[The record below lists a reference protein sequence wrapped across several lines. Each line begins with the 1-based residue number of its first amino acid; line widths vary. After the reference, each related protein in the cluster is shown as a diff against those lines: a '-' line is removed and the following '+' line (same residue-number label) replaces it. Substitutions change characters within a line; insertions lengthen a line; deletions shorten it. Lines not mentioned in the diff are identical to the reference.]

1 MSGQIILL
9 IEDDQTLRFL
19 AKRQFE
25 RLGVICD
32 TAANGSEGVQMVKS
46 KEYSMIIMDISMPEM
61 NGIEATYQ
69 IREYEKSEGRE
80 RTPIIGLSAFST
92 DEDCKAAGMDD
103 FMQKPMMLE
112 QAQEMLA
119 KYLK

>member
-1 MSGQIILL
+1 MPDQIILL

-32 TAANGSEGVQMVKS
+32 TAANGLEGVEMS
-46 KEYSMIIMDISMPEM
+46 KKGYSMIFMDISMPEM
-61 NGIEATYQ
+61 NGIGATYQ
-69 IREYEKSEGRE
+69 IREYEKNEGRE
-80 RTPIIGLSAFST
+80 RTPIIGLSAFSNT
-92 DEDCKAAGMDD
+92 EDCKNAGMDD
-103 FMQKPMMLE
+103 FIQKPMMLE

-119 KYLK
+119 KYQKK

>member
-1 MSGQIILL
+1 MPDQIILL

-25 RLGVICD
+25 RLGVTCD
-32 TAANGSEGVQMVKS
+32 TAANGLEGVEMS
-46 KEYSMIIMDISMPEM
+46 KKGYAMIIMDISMPEM

-69 IREYEKSEGRE
+69 IREFERNEGKE

-92 DEDCKAAGMDD
+92 NEDCVAAGMDD

-112 QAQEMLA
+112 QAKEMLA
-119 KYLK
+119 KYLKK

>member
-1 MSGQIILL
+1 MPDQIILL

-32 TAANGSEGVQMVKS
+32 TAANGLEGVEMS
-46 KEYSMIIMDISMPEM
+46 KKGYSMIIMDISMPEM

-69 IREYEKSEGRE
+69 IREYEKNQGLK
-80 RTPIIGLSAFST
+80 RTPIIGLSAFSNT
-92 DEDCKAAGMDD
+92 EDCKTAGMDD

-112 QAQEMLA
+112 QAKEMLT
-119 KYLK
+119 KYLKK